1 MSSSSLPSLSP
12 LPLPPSITSRLIPT
26 TPTLT
31 THILE
36 SNSPTTT
43 TTTTTPRPR
52 KLILLLHGFPEL
64 AYSWRHILPQL
75 SIQAGPD
82 YHIVAPDGR
91 GFGRTTGW
99 EKDAPNYPDSNLT
112 TFTGLS
118 LVRDVVSL
126 VHALGYTTVECV
138 VGHDAGAVTAAFCA
152 VARPDMFRSVVL
164 LSHPF
169 PGVPAAIPQEK
180 NESKGENEGGG
191 EGDIQ
196 TELSNLG
203 LKHYKWYYSTENAG
217 REMENPAQGLHD
229 FLRGYFHLKSGCWE
243 GNDPSSMGPISS
255 WTGEQLAR
263 MPGYYIMP
271 VGLSMPE
278 TVEDMMRQAG
288 VEGVSRS
295 KEWMS
300 DEELSVYVGEYARTG
315 FQGAL
320 NWYRVRT
327 TPGRKYTWD
336 WEVFAGRRIGIPCAF
351 ASGESDWGVYQEP
364 GALENMRN
372 GTSCGDLREV
382 RLIPGVGHWAPQEAP
397 GEVVEVILGVVRG
410 L

>member
-1 MSSSSLPSLSP
+1 MPSSSSPSSS
-12 LPLPPSITSRLIPT
+12 LPLPPSITSRFIPT
-26 TPTLT
+26 TPSLT

-36 SNSPTTT
+36 SNAPTTT
-43 TTTTTPRPR
+43 TPSPR

-64 AYSWRHILPQL
+64 AYSWRHVLPQL
-75 SIQAGPD
+75 SSQAGAD

-99 EKDAPNYPDSNLT
+99 ERDAPNFTDSNLT

-169 PGVPAAIPQEK
+169 PGVPSPVIPPEK
-180 NESKGENEGGG
+180 KKEEDDDSK

-196 TELSNLG
+196 TDLKNLG
-203 LKHYKWYYSTENAG
+203 LKHYKWYYSTENASP
-217 REMENPAQGLHD
+217 EMENPAQGLHD

-243 GNDPSSMGPISS
+243 GNNPSKMGPISS

-278 TVEDMMRQAG
+278 TVEEMMRQADAQG
-288 VEGVSRS
+288 VARS
-295 KEWMS
+295 KEWLS
-300 DEELSVYVGEYARTG
+300 DEELSVYVGEFARTG

-327 TPGRKYTWD
+327 TPGRQYTWD
-336 WEVFAGRRIGIPCAF
+336 WEVFAGRRIEIPCAF
-351 ASGESDWGVYQEP
+351 CSGESDWGVYQEP

-382 RLIPGVGHWAPQEAP
+382 RLIPGVGHWAPQERP

>member
-1 MSSSSLPSLSP
+1 
-12 LPLPPSITSRLIPT
+12 
-26 TPTLT
+26 
-31 THILE
+31 
-36 SNSPTTT
+36 
-43 TTTTTPRPR
+43 
-52 KLILLLHGFPEL
+52 
-64 AYSWRHILPQL
+64 
-75 SIQAGPD
+75 GPN
-82 YHIVAPDGR
+82 YHIVAPDAR

-99 EKDAPNYPDSNLT
+99 EKDAPNYTDSNLT

-169 PGVPAAIPQEK
+169 PGVPSPAIPQEEEK
-180 NESKGENEGGG
+180 KKKVEEEKDKEN
-191 EGDIQ
+191 DVH
-196 TELSNLG
+196 TELKNLG
-203 LKHYKWYYSTENAG
+203 LKHYKWYFSTENASP
-217 REMENPAQGLHD
+217 EMENPAQGLHA

-243 GNDPSSMGPISS
+243 GNNPSNMGPIAS

-278 TVEDMMRQAG
+278 TVEDMMRHADAQ
-288 VEGVSRS
+288 GVSRS
-295 KEWMS
+295 KEWLS

-327 TPGRKYTWD
+327 TPDRKYTWD
-336 WEVFAGRRIGIPCAF
+336 WEVFAGRRIEIPCAF
-351 ASGESDWGVYQEP
+351 CSGESDWGVFQEP

-382 RLIPGVGHWAPQEAP
+382 RLIPGVGHWAPQERP
-397 GEVVEVILGVVRG
+397 DEV
-410 L
+410 